1 MDTLTYLKKRA
12 RDAGCRNH
20 WHSVASKPVLT
31 IQGESLD
38 SYTKARSKKAAFRA
52 MIKALRN
59 DLHTRLR
66 KLDEK
71 AGWCSVASTW
81 MPAEE
86 IHAWLSRFQAEFP
99 GREIV
104 YGPLTL
110 SIGCHTGAGA
120 FGIGAVRRHTA
131 DEELPEK
138 C

>member
-1 MDTLTYLKKRA
+1 M
-12 RDAGCRNH
+12 
-20 WHSVASKPVLT
+20 
-31 IQGESLD
+31 D
-38 SYTKARSKKAAFRA
+38 SYTKARSRKAAFRA

-71 AGWCSVASTW
+71 GRLVLGMASTW